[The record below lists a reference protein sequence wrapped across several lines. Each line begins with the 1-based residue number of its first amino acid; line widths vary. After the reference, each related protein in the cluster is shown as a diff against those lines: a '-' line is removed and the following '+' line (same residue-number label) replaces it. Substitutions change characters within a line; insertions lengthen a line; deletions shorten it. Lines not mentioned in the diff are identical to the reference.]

1 MHQKERDAMLMRTTV
16 ELDEKLLQDAMAAT
30 GAKKKRQT
38 LELALRE
45 IVRQRRLERLRQRLG
60 KTPLTITLEDLQQIR
75 AEG

>member
-1 MHQKERDAMLMRTTV
+1 MPVRTTE
-16 ELDEKLLQDAMAAT
+16 ELDENLLQDAMAAT
-30 GAKKKRQT
+30 DVKKKRQI

-60 KTPLTITLEDLQQIR
+60 KTPLTITTEDLQQMR

>member
-1 MHQKERDAMLMRTTV
+1 MLMRTTV

-60 KTPLTITLEDLQQIR
+60 KTPLTITLEDLQQMR

>member
-1 MHQKERDAMLMRTTV
+1 MPMRTTV

-60 KTPLTITLEDLQQIR
+60 KTPLTITTEDLQQMR

>member
-1 MHQKERDAMLMRTTV
+1 MHQKERDAMPVRTTE
-16 ELDEKLLQDAMAAT
+16 ELDENLLQDAMAAT
-30 GAKKKRQT
+30 DVKKKRQI

-60 KTPLTITLEDLQQIR
+60 KTPLTITLEDLQQMR

>member
-60 KTPLTITLEDLQQIR
+60 KTPLTITLEDLQQMR